1 MNKDFTN
8 FYNNLVHLTRNKNI
22 YKDLINKDSYS
33 DRLIIFLFHF
43 AFFLNV
49 FKSNSSKKSL
59 QDIFDH
65 IFKQLETSI
74 REIGYG
80 DASIN
85 KKMKDYINIFY
96 SILDKMFY
104 FIPDEATLTCRSG
117 EGDIL
122 EHGRNYSIK
131 VSGERLYLGVPPE
144 NARPLTANLD
154 PAEFPVLEIQP
165 FSHEGKASSDK
176 TPRPTVV

>member
-22 YKDLINKDSYS
+22 YRDFINQDSFS

-49 FKSNSSKKSL
+49 FKSNSLKTEL

-65 IFKQLETSI
+65 IFKQLEISI

-85 KKMKDYINIFY
+85 KKMKNYINIFY
-96 SILDKMFY
+96 LILSKIEPWETININEKKEIFSAYLNLNKESSHIVEY
-104 FIPDEATLTCRSG
+104 FE
-117 EGDIL
+117 
-122 EHGRNYSIK
+122 NYRIYLKKSTFNSLIK
-131 VSGERLYLGVPPE
+131 SVNKL
-144 NARPLTANLD
+144 N
-154 PAEFPVLEIQP
+154 F
-165 FSHEGKASSDK
+165 
-176 TPRPTVV
+176 